1 MHESENRKWSRSLS
15 RVRLLA
21 TPWTAAYQAP
31 PSMGFARQE
40 YRSGVPL
47 PSLLCSNSVVYKIDP
62 AQKLGETRNNG
73 SISRCI
79 VTQFKQWC
87 SYQLV
92 IFRDCKQGFLLKL
105 NQKQLPMFLRFCN
118 MCRNIWIVR
127 RLKIWSPPVSSAVID
142 DPVLQDSILMT
153 QYLCH

>member
-105 NQKQLPMFLRFCN
+105 NQKQFLMFLRFCI
-118 MCRNIWIVR
+118 MCRNIWILR
-127 RLKIWSPPVSSAVID
+127 RFKIWSTPVANAVIK
-142 DPVLQDSILMT
+142 DPVLQDCILT
-153 QYLCH
+153 TRYLCY